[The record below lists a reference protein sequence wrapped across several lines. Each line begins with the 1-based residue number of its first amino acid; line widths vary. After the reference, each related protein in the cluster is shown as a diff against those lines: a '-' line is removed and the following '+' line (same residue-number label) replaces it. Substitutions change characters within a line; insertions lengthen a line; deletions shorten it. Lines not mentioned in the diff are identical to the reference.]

1 MPRPAPTSSRRL
13 GQIACARSGG
23 PPPPPDQALVASPS
37 GGQGAETAAHGVAS
51 AQAEVGKRAHEQ
63 QQQEEAVQE
72 GRPEPPA
79 PAPEPIPFLTPV
91 CSQEPAVAAEGAAAA
106 AAAAVASAPVFSA
119 ARWENKALAAANLR
133 AYRSAGGSLDAAPR
147 DATTLRGLDADASV
161 DLAGLDDGTS
171 NAFSFSIL
179 QGASKPGCAPASNSN
194 DCLPS
199 TGVVSDQPSE
209 RPSSEVQCGNADTL
223 DGCVSGAQ
231 WQGLVSH
238 DEASGI
244 ESVATEEGPSKE
256 AVPQAQTL
264 TGAQQVPRASKVQ
277 ECLQPAQEVDESSGG
292 RAAGNVDP
300 CAPAS
305 PVFMPR
311 SSNSKGLLI
320 IEDFLSPQEE
330 ESLMHAL
337 DVESGNGWRPSTING
352 RHFGKQYGVMTSI
365 RTRSVSKSKTPM
377 PGFLN
382 SVLLKMRSIP
392 QLYSFCPNG
401 ANAMDYRRQLGH
413 SLQAHVD
420 DRQKDRQN
428 RQEEDRRKEAAGASN
443 NLLKLW
449 RVTLGLQLSG
459 TLLVNVS
466 LGGACYMTYARERGP
481 KDHFK
486 VLLKPRSLQIV
497 AGESRYSFTHAIL
510 NGDLLAERRV
520 SLTFRESGLKAK

>member
-1 MPRPAPTSSRRL
+1 MREAA
-13 GQIACARSGG
+13 IAQ
-23 PPPPPDQALVASPS
+23 PPPDQARVARHSDS
-37 GGQGAETAAHGVAS
+37 GDQGTEPASHGVAS
-51 AQAEVGKRAHEQ
+51 GQADVGERAHEQ
-63 QQQEEAVQE
+63 QQQEEAVHE
-72 GRPEPPA
+72 GRAEPRA

-91 CSQEPAVAAEGAAAA
+91 CSQEPAAAAEGAAAA
-106 AAAAVASAPVFSA
+106 AAAAMASAPVLIA
-119 ARWENKALAAANLR
+119 ASWEEKALIAADLS

-147 DATTLRGLDADASV
+147 DGATLRGLDADASV
-161 DLAGLDDGTS
+161 DLAGLDNGTS
-171 NAFSFSIL
+171 SAFSFSIL
-179 QGASKPGCAPASNSN
+179 QGASSSGCAPASNSN

-199 TGVVSDQPSE
+199 TGAVPDQPSE
-209 RPSSEVQCGNADTL
+209 RTSSEVPCGNADIL
-223 DGCVSGAQ
+223 DACFSGAQ
-231 WQGLVSH
+231 WQGRVSD

-244 ESVATEEGPSKE
+244 ENEDTEEGPSKQ
-256 AVPQAQTL
+256 AGPQEQTL
-264 TGAQQVPRASKVQ
+264 TGAQQEAGSSESQ
-277 ECLQPAQEVDESSGG
+277 ECLQPALEVDESSGR
-292 RAAGNVDP
+292 RAAGSADS

-305 PVFMPR
+305 PVFMSR
-311 SSNSKGLLI
+311 SSNPKGLLI
-320 IEDFLSPQEE
+320 VEDFLSPQEE

-382 SVLLKMRSIP
+382 NLLQKMRSIP
-392 QLYSFCPNG
+392 QLDSFCPNG

-420 DRQKDRQN
+420 DRQ
-428 RQEEDRRKEAAGASN
+428 
-443 NLLKLW
+443 
-449 RVTLGLQLSG
+449 LSG
-459 TLLVNVS
+459 TLLVNLS

-497 AGESRYSFTHAIL
+497 AGESRYNFTHAIL

-520 SLTFRESGLKAK
+520 SLTFRESGLKIK